1 MSFLPSQSP
10 QWQHDR
16 VMIRNH
22 SLSQDKLRENLLTER
37 IFFRSEAVTI
47 TITITITGSGSDCVS
62 VSLTSTCEDFASTI
76 FNISIAVAIAA
87 DSGSGSGSGSALA
100 SDGFDTDEI
109 FERLLLVIIQQYQI
123 RFHFFLKG
131 SS

>member
-1 MSFLPSQSP
+1 
-10 QWQHDR
+10 
-16 VMIRNH
+16 MISNH
-22 SLSQDKLRENLLTER
+22 SLSQDKLRENLLTEHV
-37 IFFRSEAVTI
+37 FFRSEAV

-76 FNISIAVAIAA
+76 INNSIAVAIAA
-87 DSGSGSGSGSALA
+87 GSGSGSGSCSALA

>member
-1 MSFLPSQSP
+1 
-10 QWQHDR
+10 
-16 VMIRNH
+16 MISNH
-22 SLSQDKLRENLLTER
+22 SLSQDKLRENLFTEH

-62 VSLTSTCEDFASTI
+62 ISLTSTCEDFASTI
-76 FNISIAVAIAA
+76 INNSIAVAIA
-87 DSGSGSGSGSALA
+87 GSGSGSGSALA

-131 SS
+131 GS

>member
-1 MSFLPSQSP
+1 
-10 QWQHDR
+10 
-16 VMIRNH
+16 MISNH
-22 SLSQDKLRENLLTER
+22 SLSQDKLRENLLTEH

-47 TITITITGSGSDCVS
+47 TITGSGSDYVS

-76 FNISIAVAIAA
+76 INNSIAVAIA
-87 DSGSGSGSGSALA
+87 GSGSGSALS

-109 FERLLLVIIQQYQI
+109 FQRLLLVIIQQYQI

>member
-1 MSFLPSQSP
+1 
-10 QWQHDR
+10 
-16 VMIRNH
+16 MIRNH

-47 TITITITGSGSDCVS
+47 TITITGSGSDCVS

-76 FNISIAVAIAA
+76 INNSIVVAIAA
-87 DSGSGSGSGSALA
+87 GSGSGSGSALA